1 MKFTTSEVVRGFSNM
16 AYNID
21 GQSAQVKVIYIDVE
35 LNAEHGGKGTR
46 TDAKQ
51 VADPK
56 VIEDA
61 LAQRSFPC
69 VCELDFEE
77 RATKGK
83 VTLVCTAIRAKV
95 VDPMQRKAA

>member
-1 MKFTTSEVVRGFSNM
+1 
-16 AYNID
+16 
-21 GQSAQVKVIYIDVE
+21 
-35 LNAEHGGKGTR
+35 
-46 TDAKQ
+46 
-51 VADPK
+51 

-95 VDPMQRKAA
+95 VDQMQRKAA

>member
-1 MKFTTSEVVRGFSNM
+1 MKFTATEVVRGFSNM

-21 GQSAQVKVIYIDVE
+21 GQTAQVKVIYIDVE

-51 VADPK
+51 VSDPK

-61 LAQRSFPC
+61 LAGRAFPL
-69 VCELDFEE
+69 VAELDFEE

-83 VTLVCTAIRAKV
+83 VSLVCVAIRAREMAKKV
-95 VDPMQRKAA
+95 GA